1 MVVNKKGGKKGKK
14 GKKIQNNEED
24 RKLVFKDEEQFQEYA
39 QITKVLG
46 SGRFEVQCFDSKTRL
61 ATIRGNMRKK
71 VWVKSGDLILV
82 SLREYEDAKCDII
95 YLYKPK
101 EVKKLKSLHEIPEN
115 VKVNEDL
122 VDKEE
127 TVDIGFDFVD
137 EDDELT
143 EEDLKNLK
151 NKEEFKKEFESNF
164 EAI

>member
-1 MVVNKKGGKKGKK
+1 MVVKKKGGKKGKK
-14 GKKIQNNEED
+14 AKKIQNNEED

-39 QITKVLG
+39 QITKILG

-101 EVKKLKSLHEIPEN
+101 EVKFKEYYKIRA
-115 VKVNEDL
+115 KVIYL
-122 VDKEE
+122 VI
-127 TVDIGFDFVD
+127 VMLFIAAIIYFY
-137 EDDELT
+137 
-143 EEDLKNLK
+143 
-151 NKEEFKKEFESNF
+151 NK
-164 EAI
+164 